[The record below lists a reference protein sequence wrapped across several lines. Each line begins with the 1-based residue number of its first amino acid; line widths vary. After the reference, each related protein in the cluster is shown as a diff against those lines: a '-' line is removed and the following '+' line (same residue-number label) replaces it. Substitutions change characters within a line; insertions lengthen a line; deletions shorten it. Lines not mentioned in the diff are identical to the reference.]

1 MQLHWFAWLY
11 QRWVGFKEPLL
22 VRVRAS
28 WPWRAARA
36 IKRRLGTRWRVW
48 WRGHTPPGPGA

>member
-48 WRGHTPPGPGA
+48 WRGHTPPGA